1 MVTIISKELLQLDG
15 YLVNRKGDEVRV
27 FSHNMLVIRVLAA
40 FAAIFCFFLSEVR
53 AGGQLFGEAPEQV
66 RLEMVPE
73 YLPGVSGEEFGLAV
87 VFHIEPGWYVYANPK
102 GGTFGMDTVL
112 TPEAAEGLAFGAVIY
127 PKGEYHEYPELGASN
142 YIYKDGTVC
151 YIPMTVAKGYEGTVA
166 INLTV
171 AGQMCSEDGQCVPWD
186 DKFISDLP
194 VVLEASA
201 AQVNKPELFVEYA
214 VLASR
219 VGEAVEE
226 IGVVQ
231 EEQTEPTEAPPVA
244 AGSVETES
252 GYAADEWL
260 IPVLAAILAGLVM
273 NAMPCVLPI
282 IPIVIMTL
290 MKQCTPGE
298 GMEPD
303 RVKSIKVGLA
313 FAAGIM
319 IVFGGLAIIMTS
331 FNMLWGQHFQS
342 NWFRFVL
349 LMIVFVLGLSMFG
362 LFEIVLPARLSNM
375 SVNRQGYAGALGMG
389 MLATVLAT
397 PCGAPLLG
405 PVLAWS
411 VVKPPAVTFLMFLI
425 IGMGMAFPY
434 VVLTAFPGAMSR
446 IPRAGNWMIRLKQA
460 IGFAMLGFSVWIIF
474 LFPAAWTKPLVYFCL
489 VLGFSIWVGF
499 SLGNPTVSAMKRYLA
514 RGIALILIV
523 GSSVAF
529 AMAPKV
535 DEATSEEAWHVQL
548 ARLQEQKQTVVVKFT
563 ANWCKNC
570 AVLDKSIYKTETFKN
585 KLAETNA
592 ALIIADWSY
601 EDPSIKEVLVELGGP
616 GQSLP
621 FAAIY
626 PGGDPERPITL
637 EALYSMEDMLGALDE
652 AEKRKLE

>member
-1 MVTIISKELLQLDG
+1 MGRLFNRFVYQTDDRRHKILGLMILSFLMVVFG
-15 YLVNRKGDEVRV
+15 YC
-27 FSHNMLVIRVLAA
+27 S
-40 FAAIFCFFLSEVR
+40 SEVW
-53 AGGQLFGEAPEQV
+53 AGGQLFGEEEERV
-66 RLEMVPE
+66 RLEIVPE
-73 YLPGVSGEEFGLAV
+73 YLPGAAGGQFGLAV
-87 VFHIEPGWYVYANPK
+87 VFHIDLAWYVYANPK

-112 TPEAAEGLAFGAVIY
+112 IPEAVEGLTFGPVVY
-127 PKGEYHEYPELGASN
+127 PKGKYYDIPELDDFN

-151 YIPMTVAKGYEGTVA
+151 YIPVTVDEGFEGTVA

-171 AGQMCSEDGQCVPWD
+171 EGQLCSDDGQCIPWD
-186 DKFISDLP
+186 DKISSELP
-194 VVLEASA
+194 VVLDQSA
-201 AQVNKPELFVEYA
+201 AQLNKPELFTDFTVFAGQVED
-214 VLASR
+214 
-219 VGEAVEE
+219 VGEAVTEFLPME
-226 IGVVQ
+226 TDQ
-231 EEQTEPTEAPPVA
+231 PRQAEQTEPTEPPVGA
-244 AGSVETES
+244 VAPVG
-252 GYAADEWL
+252 GADDGGFAADQWL
-260 IPVLAAILAGLVM
+260 IPVLAAILAGFVM

-290 MKQCTPGE
+290 MKQCTPAE

-303 RVKSIKVGLA
+303 RGKSIKVGLA

-342 NWFRFVL
+342 NGFRFVL

-411 VVKPPAVTFLMFLI
+411 VVKPPAVTFVMFLI
-425 IGMGMAFPY
+425 IGMGMGFPY
-434 VVLTAFPGAMSR
+434 VVLTAFPRLMSR

-474 LFPAAWTKPLVYFCL
+474 LFPVAWYKPLVYFCL
-489 VLGFSIWVGF
+489 ILGFSIWLGL
-499 SLGNPTVSAMKRYLA
+499 SLGNPTAPLMKRYLA
-514 RGIALILIV
+514 RGIAIILIV
-523 GSSVAF
+523 ASSIAF
-529 AMAPKV
+529 AIAPKV
-535 DEATSEEAWHVQL
+535 DKVTTEEAWHVQL
-548 ARLQEQKQTVVVKFT
+548 ARLQEQNQSVVVKFT

-592 ALIIADWSY
+592 VLIIADWSY
-601 EDPSIKEVLVELGGP
+601 EDPSIKQVLVELGGP

-621 FAAIY
+621 FTAIY
-626 PGGDPERPITL
+626 PGGDPEPPITL
-637 EALYSMEDMLGALDE
+637 EAMYSMEDILGALGE
-652 AEKRKLE
+652 AEDRKNDK